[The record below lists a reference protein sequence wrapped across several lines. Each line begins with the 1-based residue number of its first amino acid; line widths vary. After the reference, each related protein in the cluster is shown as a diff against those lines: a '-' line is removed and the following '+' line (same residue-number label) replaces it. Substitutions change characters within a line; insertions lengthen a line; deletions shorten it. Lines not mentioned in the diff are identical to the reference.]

1 MRRTRKLQRGASY
14 HVVARANRQ
23 EFILASDT
31 VKQLFLKTLLG
42 AKKRYRFEVITLC
55 VMSNHVH
62 LMLRPGPDESLSR
75 IMQWM
80 LSVFAIRFNSYFGIH
95 GHVWYDRFKSKVIES
110 LRQFVATFRYIL
122 ENPVRAG
129 IVEKPTDYRYGDYGF
144 ARDGPAGLIDREAA
158 ALNMSLPRD
167 IDRSRLVRA
176 IELVRVT

>member
-1 MRRTRKLQRGASY
+1 MRKTRKLQRGAAY

-23 EFILASDT
+23 EFILSTDT
-31 VKQLFLKTLLG
+31 VKQLFLKALLG

-62 LMLRPGPDESLSR
+62 LMLRPGRDESLSR
-75 IMQWM
+75 IMQWL
-80 LSVFAIRFNSYFGIH
+80 LSVFAIRFNNLFGIH

-144 ARDGPAGLIDREAA
+144 ARDGPPGLIDRAAA
-158 ALNMSLPRD
+158 ALNMSLPTNV
-167 IDRSRLVRA
+167 DRHRLVRA
-176 IELVRVT
+176 IELTGVT